1 MSGMTD
7 GPLISSLEL
16 FDHSLFELFQDYWVH
31 FHHPHLR
38 YFWWWKITCPKSKDL
53 LEKIG

>member
-16 FDHSLFELFQDYWVH
+16 FDHSLFELLQDYWVH